1 MWTLTRS
8 IGTYAKPQ
16 YASSGLSAAASSLAA
31 TPAADLP
38 VLLRSQSPTRLES
51 LELTL

>member
-1 MWTLTRS
+1 MWTLIRS

-38 VLLRSQSPTRLES
+38 VPLRSESPTRLES